1 MRMKLF
7 LLACSFIAA
16 AGFSTQLESDNIGKK
31 TQWSI
36 LPTSLSN
43 TLNKFNQEKK
53 LKQVTSLINDDRST
67 QEEVLKNIY
76 EDWEIDYIYPL
87 IEIMRLSSDA
97 WLIKN
102 INRILQEKTG
112 VKHKYFFDW
121 LRWLWTQEPAY
132 ESYYT
137 DFKGILY
144 QNIDPKFKKYFT
156 ERNSTSTIRID
167 EIVWGGVHQDGIPPL
182 RQPKLLSAQDAD
194 YLNKQ
199 DIVFG
204 VYLNGQAKAYPKRIL
219 AWHEFFVDD
228 FDTLTIAGVYCTLC
242 GTVIAYD
249 MEDYDLGTSG
259 FLYRSNKLMYDKAT
273 QSLWN
278 TIEGAPVLGP
288 LAGKGIS
295 LATHH
300 VVTTT
305 WGEWVKQ
312 HPDTKVLSL
321 DTGHRRDYG
330 EGVAYQDYFAFDE
343 LMFPVP
349 LSDNRLK
356 NKDEVFI
363 VRIPAYKNDP
373 LAVSINYLQR
383 KKWHQ
388 DQIGGTNIILLSDK
402 AGAARAYEA
411 GDIIFASHKKG
422 KLKDKQGNIWKITEN
437 SLSNGSQ
444 ELKRLPAHNIF
455 WFAWYNTMPNTRLVK

>member
-1 MRMKLF
+1 MKLF

-16 AGFSTQLESDNIGKK
+16 VSFSTQLESHSTDKE

-36 LPTSLSN
+36 FPTNLAN
-43 TLNKFNQEKK
+43 ILNAYNQEKK
-53 LKQVTSLINDDRST
+53 LKQVTSLIYDDRST
-67 QEEVLKNIY
+67 QEEVLKNISKN
-76 EDWEIDYIYPL
+76 WELDYSYPL

-102 INRILQEKTG
+102 INRVLQEKTG

-199 DIVFG
+199 DVVFG

-300 VVTTT
+300 VVTTL
-305 WGEWVKQ
+305 GEN
-312 HPDTKVLSL
+312 
-321 DTGHRRDYG
+321 G
-330 EGVAYQDYFAFDE
+330 
-343 LMFPVP
+343 
-349 LSDNRLK
+349 
-356 NKDEVFI
+356 
-363 VRIPAYKNDP
+363 
-373 LAVSINYLQR
+373 
-383 KKWHQ
+383 
-388 DQIGGTNIILLSDK
+388 
-402 AGAARAYEA
+402 
-411 GDIIFASHKKG
+411 
-422 KLKDKQGNIWKITEN
+422 
-437 SLSNGSQ
+437 LSNIQ
-444 ELKRLPAHNIF
+444 ILKSYL
-455 WFAWYNTMPNTRLVK
+455 